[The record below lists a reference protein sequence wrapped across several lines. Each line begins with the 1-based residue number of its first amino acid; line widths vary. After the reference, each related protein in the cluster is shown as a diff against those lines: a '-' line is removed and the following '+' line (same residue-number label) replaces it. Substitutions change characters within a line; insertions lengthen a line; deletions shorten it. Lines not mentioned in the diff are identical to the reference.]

1 MTRCLRGGRRLG
13 WRKAHAA
20 PSGSI
25 VDRQAAVAKLWLVAG
40 YVVRKGWFV
49 IETFIMGDMLGERH
63 EGWGIYNKHYLDLGF
78 SRMVNSGRKNTMGTL
93 L

>member
-1 MTRCLRGGRRLG
+1 MTGCLRGGRRLG

-25 VDRQAAVAKLWLVAG
+25 VDRQAAVVAKLWLVAV
-40 YVVRKGWFV
+40 YVVPEGWFV

-63 EGWGIYNKHYLDLGF
+63 EG
-78 SRMVNSGRKNTMGTL
+78 SGYTTNTIWAL
-93 L
+93 ALVEW

>member
-1 MTRCLRGGRRLG
+1 MTGCLRGDRRLG

-25 VDRQAAVAKLWLVAG
+25 VDQQAAVARLWLVTA

-49 IETFIMGDMLGERH
+49 IETFSMGDMLGERH
-63 EGWGIYNKHYLDLGF
+63 GDSGWKQ
-78 SRMVNSGRKNTMGTL
+78 TL
-93 L
+93 FRL